1 MQHKIHARTCQVSPR
16 PGTTS
21 LRRFRT
27 LYRMSRTA
35 ALLVLLSLAFSLLP
49 MGCGKGNPGPEG
61 ASGSRRDR
69 SGRSAETAAIPVKTE
84 PVVRGEITD
93 YVETHTRLEAERW
106 VNVVARASGLA
117 QELLVEEGDSIEA
130 GAILVRLD
138 KAELSLGLRRA
149 ATALEQAR
157 SDFDRTREMFELN
170 FISESEFD
178 VVRLKLESS
187 DTAFEEARLN
197 LDYADISAP
206 IAGVVMR
213 RAVETGD
220 MVRVSDSVFAV
231 ADLDPL
237 LARIYIPEKRIGQV
251 RVNQEA
257 RILIDMFAD
266 EHFQGSV
273 RMISPGVNPETGTVK
288 VTLEIPTADP
298 RLRPGMFATVRIITE
313 RHLDALM
320 IPKKALVLE
329 TDEDDVFVVREEKA
343 YRVRVT
349 LGFADGERVEVLE
362 GLKDGEPVVT
372 IGHEGL
378 KDGTP
383 VREVGGRARRG
394 FLPGSKPEAQ
404 SSNSG
409 R

>member
-1 MQHKIHARTCQVSPR
+1 
-16 PGTTS
+16 
-21 LRRFRT
+21 
-27 LYRMSRTA
+27 
-35 ALLVLLSLAFSLLP
+35 
-49 MGCGKGNPGPEG
+49 MGCGKENPGSEG
-61 ASGSRRDR
+61 ASGSRRDH

-237 LARIYIPEKRIGQV
+237 LARIYIPEKRIRQV

-362 GLKDGEPVVT
+362 GLKDGQPVVT

-394 FLPGSKPEAQ
+394 ILPGSNPEARN
-404 SSNSG
+404 SNSG